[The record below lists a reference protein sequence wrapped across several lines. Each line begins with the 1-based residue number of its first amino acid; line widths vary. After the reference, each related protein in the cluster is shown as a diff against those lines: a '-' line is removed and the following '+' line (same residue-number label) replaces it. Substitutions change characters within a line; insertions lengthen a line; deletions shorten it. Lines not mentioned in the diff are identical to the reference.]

1 MNKTKARSLGSIQ
14 YSLFTP
20 ASLNQVNSSRFI
32 RACLRQPVDRTPV
45 WFLRQ
50 AGRYMPEYM
59 AIRRHHSLLDIC
71 RTPSL
76 AAEVTITAA
85 ERLGVDAAIIFADL
99 LLPLTPMGLDFEF
112 VNGEGPI
119 IHHPLR
125 TLEQIRALRTDR
137 TAELSYVAEAITRV
151 ATHFNNKRPTSA
163 ESMDTLGIIGFCGAP
178 FTLASYMIEGGS
190 SRNYIETKKLMYAS
204 GPAPSGPWALD
215 PGPSSSA
222 WLLLMD
228 TLLAVLADF
237 AAQQVAAGAD
247 VIQVFDS
254 WAGALSVPDYRAYA
268 LAPTTELIRRIQ
280 ALGVPVIYFGVDTAS
295 LLPTFRELGADVVG
309 LDWRIPL
316 DQGWRALGLR
326 PDGTAPTAVQGNLDP
341 ITLFAPDDI
350 LEARVLEIL
359 SLAAGRP
366 GHIFNLGHGIVPNT
380 PVDPSS
386 ASSTSSSA
394 TARPPPAPPTKPPAT
409 GPSAPEFSSPLAR
422 GPRCRSQPPAPVPSQ
437 APASTQA
444 APESPERSTARSS
457 PLRASAPSFEIICTF
472 IPSFANFRFTSK
484 LP

>member
-1 MNKTKARSLGSIQ
+1 MVSPNT
-14 YSLFTP
+14 T
-20 ASLNQVNSSRFI
+20 SRFI

-59 AIRRHHSLLDIC
+59 AVRKHHSLLEIC
-71 RTPSL
+71 RTPSI

-112 VNGEGPI
+112 VNGEGPV
-119 IHHPLR
+119 IHQPLR
-125 TLEQIRALRTDR
+125 TLDQIRALRTDR
-137 TAELSYVAEAITRV
+137 TQELSYVAEAITRV
-151 ATHFNNKRPTSA
+151 ATHFNNKRPASSDPA

-190 SRNYIETKKLMYAS
+190 SRNYIETKKLMYAC
-204 GPAPSGPWALD
+204 GTATNPGAPHLDSEMWARAGD
-215 PGPSSSA
+215 ASWP
-222 WLLLMD
+222 LLMD
-228 TLLAVLADF
+228 KLLTVLTDF

-295 LLPTFRELGADVVG
+295 LLPTFRELGADVIG

-316 DQGWRALGLR
+316 DAGWRALGLR

-341 ITLFAPDDI
+341 ITLFAPDAI

-380 PVDPSS
+380 PVDSVLRVVDLIKRHGQQSGCPTLDAQS
-386 ASSTSSSA
+386 AA
-394 TARPPPAPPTKPPAT
+394 GWGVAR
-409 GPSAPEFSSPLAR
+409 
-422 GPRCRSQPPAPVPSQ
+422 
-437 APASTQA
+437 
-444 APESPERSTARSS
+444 
-457 PLRASAPSFEIICTF
+457 
-472 IPSFANFRFTSK
+472 
-484 LP
+484 